1 MKEWGDAKQR
11 DFTITSFAFS
21 HRFSMFSFV
30 FMYLSDSESHLVV
43 SDSLRPHGLSA
54 ARLLCPWSSP
64 GQNTGVGSHSLL
76 QGIFLTQKSNW
87 GLPHYRRILYQLSYQ
102 ENLTYSKD
110 FGKYWLLGWWLIS
123 LTLPPLLQGAS
134 EWPFPRLR
142 IKSLHF
148 LASDPH
154 LRMFHFG
161 EPCCWQSCGL

>member
-1 MKEWGDAKQR
+1 MKPDPQ
-11 DFTITSFAFS
+11 
-21 HRFSMFSFV
+21 
-30 FMYLSDSESHLVV
+30 
-43 SDSLRPHGLSA
+43 RPHGLQPS
-54 ARLLCPWSSP
+54 RLLHPWDFLGKSTGVGCHCLLHHNQLLEYYLCSSL
-64 GQNTGVGSHSLL
+64 GQNTGVGSCFLIW
-76 QGIFLTQKSNW
+76 GIFSTQRWNP
-87 GLPHYRRILYQLSYQ
+87 GLPHCRRILYQLSYQ

-154 LRMFHFG
+154 LRMFHFS